1 MDCPPKKVAAVET
14 WPLVEVRLQNPGEGP
29 GGPGPPLFLDQNEAR
44 RTEKIFFKAGPGP
57 LSEGLDDRPPPPPY
71 LKVWICHW
79 TVISLHL
86 RRRERERERA
96 HASQIVKHN
105 FLC

>member
-57 LSEGLDDRPPPPPY
+57 LSEGLDDRPTPPPPPPPY

-86 RRRERERERA
+86 RRRERERA
-96 HASQIVKHN
+96 HASQI
-105 FLC
+105 L